1 MRTHLVNTMIDDIN
15 QFNNQ
20 KLNWFSTVREKR
32 MGTLIILFMLFIL
45 FEGVLRKWLLST
57 LGQPLIFIR
66 EPILFLIYYFYLKDY
81 GLNKKWF
88 LPYLIFSSV
97 LIILSFIQGILYQYH
112 ILIPFLGLRFYI
124 LYIPLAFIMAEVLN
138 LQQTSRLIKV
148 LLVTSVPIALLVFI
162 QFISPVE
169 SSINK
174 GLSDD
179 VEGRFTVVEGIVRPY
194 GPFTF
199 VAGQANW
206 AAFLLAI
213 LILCFD
219 NRKKLNI
226 SKKIIFLSLI
236 PILLMGALSGA
247 RTYFVLAI
255 IILFFYIISG
265 LYARNFYKGIKRLV
279 YLFLFLA
286 TFISVFIFLVPQ
298 AYESMAQRQ
307 ESAVASE
314 GSTIKRAL
322 GNIAIES
329 TDKLPFLGHGLG
341 AGSNMGNALRGTQ
354 NFSLGEMEWGRVFNE
369 LGIVIGSLY
378 LFIRTLFV
386 FILGWLAL
394 KINKKYDDGSALI
407 LFGFVGPLLLAGQ
420 ITMQNQLLAICWFAV
435 GLQLVFMKLSKE
447 K

>member
-1 MRTHLVNTMIDDIN
+1 M
-15 QFNNQ
+15 
-20 KLNWFSTVREKR
+20 
-32 MGTLIILFMLFIL
+32 
-45 FEGVLRKWLLST
+45 
-57 LGQPLIFIR
+57 
-66 EPILFLIYYFYLKDY
+66 
-81 GLNKKWF
+81 
-88 LPYLIFSSV
+88 
-97 LIILSFIQGILYQYH
+97 
-112 ILIPFLGLRFYI
+112 
-124 LYIPLAFIMAEVLN
+124 
-138 LQQTSRLIKV
+138 
-148 LLVTSVPIALLVFI
+148 
-162 QFISPVE
+162 
-169 SSINK
+169 
-174 GLSDD
+174 
-179 VEGRFTVVEGIVRPY
+179 
-194 GPFTF
+194 
-199 VAGQANW
+199 
-206 AAFLLAI
+206 
-213 LILCFD
+213 
-219 NRKKLNI
+219 
-226 SKKIIFLSLI
+226 
-236 PILLMGALSGA
+236 
-247 RTYFVLAI
+247 
-255 IILFFYIISG
+255 
-265 LYARNFYKGIKRLV
+265 YARDFYKGIKRLW

-322 GNIAIES
+322 GNLAIES

-420 ITMQNQLLAICWFAV
+420 VTMQNQLLAICWFAV